1 MDDNLKLSPLN
12 AEHLK
17 LGARMVPFAGWQMPV
32 QYEGI
37 MPEHKAVRSSLG
49 VFDISHMGQ
58 LFVRST
64 QPGAACEWLDG
75 LLTNNV
81 AKLQPGEGQYTVLL
95 NDNGGV
101 IDDLIIYR
109 ENQTDYFLVVNA
121 SKVDEDFAWMNAHLA
136 ADNITFTNHSSEF
149 AAMAVQGP
157 QATES
162 FATMFGED
170 ATLPERFCMATI
182 STDAGDVIIC
192 RTGYT
197 GEDGYE
203 LFCPA
208 AAGPAWWQRCLD
220 AGAAPTGLGA
230 RDSLRLEKCYPL
242 NGNDLSPDHTP
253 LEAGLGFA
261 VDLSKANFIGRDIL
275 AQQKADGLPQ
285 RLVALKQLGKSAP
298 PRPGYSVFAGAQQ
311 VGTLCSGGV
320 SPTLSCGIS
329 MAYLLAGHNKI
340 GTELEVEI
348 RGKRFPAE
356 VVKKPFV

>member
-17 LGARMVPFAGWQMPV
+17 LGARLVPFAGWQMPV

-37 MPEHKAVRSSLG
+37 MPEHKAVRSGLG

-58 LFVRST
+58 LFVRNKT
-64 QPGAACEWLDG
+64 EGAACEWLDS

-81 AKLQPGEGQYTVLL
+81 TKLQVGEGQYTVLL

-121 SKVDEDFAWMNAHLA
+121 SKVDEDFAWMKSHLTSS
-136 ADNITFTNHSSEF
+136 DITFTNQSSEF

-157 QATES
+157 NAVAS
-162 FATMFGED
+162 FTAMFGAEVE
-170 ATLPERFCMATI
+170 LPERFCMGTF
-182 STDAGDVIIC
+182 STDAGEVIIC

-203 LFCPA
+203 LFCA
-208 AAGPAWWQRCLD
+208 ADSGPTWWQRCLN
-220 AGAAPTGLGA
+220 AGAVPTGLGA

-242 NGNDLSPDHTP
+242 NGNDLSPEHTP

-261 VDLSKANFIGRDIL
+261 VDLNKAKFIGRDVL
-275 AQQKADGLPQ
+275 VQQKADGLPQ

-298 PRPGYSVFAGAQQ
+298 PRPGYSVFAGNQQ
-311 VGTLCSGGV
+311 VGTLCSGGM

-329 MAYLLAGHNKI
+329 LAYIQAGHNKI